1 MPLGL
6 FLKERYHVA
15 YGLTRKNVSLD
26 VEKHSGTFT
35 LHDEKACAKCRN
47 TDGCN
52 HETLVIKSDS
62 GEEIYVVDFEKF
74 ASQFSGTTAEFGE
87 TCDYLMYSN
96 RVRQVAFCDLSCSC
110 RKYVEPNQGIYSMG
124 KRAKASSQMT
134 NSMLRLTEAD
144 DLLKLNIISASRKRF
159 IFGWREPDMAPADL
173 PEEAMLG
180 FIKTPDSTESTLISQ
195 QNAKELNFEFI
206 QVKYPEPYLWDFDI
220 F

>member
-1 MPLGL
+1 
-6 FLKERYHVA
+6 
-15 YGLTRKNVSLD
+15 
-26 VEKHSGTFT
+26 
-35 LHDEKACAKCRN
+35 
-47 TDGCN
+47 
-52 HETLVIKSDS
+52 
-62 GEEIYVVDFEKF
+62 
-74 ASQFSGTTAEFGE
+74 
-87 TCDYLMYSN
+87 
-96 RVRQVAFCDLSCSC
+96 
-110 RKYVEPNQGIYSMG
+110 MG
-124 KRAKASSQMT
+124 KRAKAFSQMT

>member
-74 ASQFSGTTAEFGE
+74 ASQFSDTTAK
-87 TCDYLMYSN
+87 
-96 RVRQVAFCDLSCSC
+96 FCDLSCSC

-124 KRAKASSQMT
+124 KRAKAFSQMT
-134 NSMLRLTEAD
+134 NSMLKLTEAD

-173 PEEAMLG
+173 PEEAMLE
-180 FIKTPDSTESTLISQ
+180 FIETPDSTESTLISQ